1 MHEVDMTK
9 CLLIS
14 LNEWRDRREDTSAMV
29 ETVHLDVG
37 RFTCVE
43 PDQLVTTYNAAVQGT
58 WLDGSR
64 LTITEIPFVGRCLIC
79 NGTYDP
85 VPETPTALPA
95 AITRLRR
102 SSAVGNC
109 ASAASITAAMP
120 PLPLIPLQSSVSAET
135 NTPSLLPCICLLRTH
150 SASICLPPTP
160 IRPNT
165 TTRIS
170 KAGICFAST

>member
-1 MHEVDMTK
+1 MNGD
-9 CLLIS
+9 
-14 LNEWRDRREDTSAMV
+14 REDTSAMV

-85 VPETPTALPA
+85 VPECAYRSPCCALEEIA
-95 AITRLRR
+95 
-102 SSAVGNC
+102 GNC
-109 ASAASITAAMP
+109 APHRLHDQLVGCPVARRACHHQSAI
-120 PLPLIPLQSSVSAET
+120 
-135 NTPSLLPCICLLRTH
+135 
-150 SASICLPPTP
+150 SASVWE
-160 IRPNT
+160 
-165 TTRIS
+165 S
-170 KAGICFAST
+170 KQLACTSSNPMRLAGIRAVIAGGRSAPIDFTST